1 MDIKTTNPK
10 VDRYLMDGCGRCKY
24 YATPKCKV
32 HTWQNELDILRQ
44 ILLEC
49 ADLNEDLKW
58 NMPVY
63 TYGGKNI
70 LMMGAFKDYCAISF
84 FKGALLKDPN
94 NILTKHGESSQAF
107 RLVKITNSEDLI
119 KLHTKIKAYIL
130 EAIELEKKGAKIIFK
145 KNAEPIPEEL
155 ETKFKELPVFKNAFF
170 GLTQGRQRGY
180 ILYFSGA
187 KQSATRESRINKYLP
202 KIMAGKG
209 LND

>member
-1 MDIKTTNPK
+1 
-10 VDRYLMDGCGRCKY
+10 
-24 YATPKCKV
+24 
-32 HTWQNELDILRQ
+32 
-44 ILLEC
+44 
-49 ADLNEDLKW
+49 
-58 NMPVY
+58 
-63 TYGGKNI
+63 
-70 LMMGAFKDYCAISF
+70 MGAFKDYCAISF

-107 RLVKITNSEDLI
+107 RLVKITNSGDLI

-155 ETKFKELPVFKNAFF
+155 ENKFKELPVFKNAFF
-170 GLTQGRQRGY
+170 GLTPGRQRGY